1 MAGSQSMSRRAGAG
15 GSGKTTLLHLITGR
29 PAPTAGEIARLTD
42 RVAVPDQHVGQ
53 ERKIGL

>member
-1 MAGSQSMSRRAGAG
+1 MSRRAGAG

-42 RVAVPDQHVGQ
+42 RVAAPDRHVGQ